1 MLTVTSGQVLTDV
14 QLSMVRTGAISGRVT
29 DASGEP
35 VAEAQVHAWKV
46 AYRDG
51 WRVFEPIVSLAS
63 NDLGEFRLFG
73 LPTGQYYISAQP
85 EPPDYIRGPSFAG
98 LGPTMPGAVVTSF
111 SAGQGG
117 AGLGDPATQ
126 PRRIGKDW
134 SPVYF
139 GGTTDPFAATPIN
152 LPPGNEIRNA
162 DIVID
167 RIPMVRLSGNVVDA
181 SGVPVQN
188 ARITVSPVS
197 PGASFAASTVVNVI
211 GGRIAVADA
220 PFVNSNANGEFGGRT
235 FPHGAYL
242 LTAIADSQRGRL
254 SGQAIADLRGAAE
267 TSTRIT
273 LAPSRELTGQV
284 VVDGSGGAVPD
295 MSRVRVGLRSTV
307 AAAMDI
313 APQPVSSSGAFVLR
327 GISAGDYLFNISA
340 DLDKSYVRSI
350 QAGSLDLLEDG
361 LRGNG
366 FTEGAIRIVIATNA
380 AELRGVAVDESGGT
394 MSNVTVV
401 LLPDETHRNRI
412 DLYRITTTDASG
424 AYRFDRVAP
433 GTYKLFSW
441 EDVEKDAWRNPA
453 FMSLYESRGQPL
465 QIGEASS
472 ATANVNVLRYR

>member
-1 MLTVTSGQVLTDV
+1 
-14 QLSMVRTGAISGRVT
+14 
-29 DASGEP
+29 
-35 VAEAQVHAWKV
+35 
-46 AYRDG
+46 
-51 WRVFEPIVSLAS
+51 
-63 NDLGEFRLFG
+63 
-73 LPTGQYYISAQP
+73 
-85 EPPDYIRGPSFAG
+85 
-98 LGPTMPGAVVTSF
+98 
-111 SAGQGG
+111 
-117 AGLGDPATQ
+117 
-126 PRRIGKDW
+126 
-134 SPVYF
+134 
-139 GGTTDPFAATPIN
+139 
-152 LPPGNEIRNA
+152 
-162 DIVID
+162 
-167 RIPMVRLSGNVVDA
+167 
-181 SGVPVQN
+181 
-188 ARITVSPVS
+188 
-197 PGASFAASTVVNVI
+197 
-211 GGRIAVADA
+211 
-220 PFVNSNANGEFGGRT
+220 
-235 FPHGAYL
+235 
-242 LTAIADSQRGRL
+242 
-254 SGQAIADLRGAAE
+254 
-267 TSTRIT
+267 
-273 LAPSRELTGQV
+273 
-284 VVDGSGGAVPD
+284 
-295 MSRVRVGLRSTV
+295 
-307 AAAMDI
+307 MDI